1 MYVFRYQQV
10 SPVDNIFAAGL
21 TFLLGH
27 VDVEGAKELL
37 MNKCSHKRQWKC
49 PTLSS
54 IMDNHFVVQ

>member
-1 MYVFRYQQV
+1 MYVFRCQQV

-27 VDVEGAKELL
+27 VDVEGAKEVW
-37 MNKCSHKRQWKC
+37 MNQCSHRIQWKC

-54 IMDNHFVVQ
+54 ITDNHFVVR